1 MDTSTIVCISAYAIG
16 LVVFPVL
23 FEIVN
28 SRLVV
33 SDFLGDDDYI
43 IFFTLLVLWPLVV
56 SIAILMGIGYVV
68 CIVPFGLMKRVVK
81 WSAEKRNNLRLRK
94 RFN

>member
-23 FEIVN
+23 FGIVN

-43 IFFTLLVLWPLVV
+43 IFFCNNWHVFLFLL
-56 SIAILMGIGYVV
+56 
-68 CIVPFGLMKRVVK
+68 FTH
-81 WSAEKRNNLRLRK
+81 AE
-94 RFN
+94 F